1 LLEYS
6 ELKSKL
12 RIKNLFFALI
22 SLLAVSFSESCFAAG
37 VGILD
42 ASKQTDITI
51 TCPVGV
57 INCDAYTTRDA
68 EVSKFSATGTQA
80 FLLKL
85 IGGVLNFAALAAVVM
100 LVIAGIRYA
109 TALGGDEALKT
120 ARNNVIW
127 TIVGL
132 LVIMIALLIVR
143 NVTSTIYESLG
154 GKTTTTQPAST
165 STTVSPTTSPAAT
178 ETKTEDTSA
187 ACNPPASIPDSC
199 YEGDINGVQTKTAAE
214 CQAAGEALQP
224 ICKML
229 GLSEDLG
236 SGCSVTSIQE
246 KLTSVK
252 AYEGLPANCSKIDGK
267 YGQCTTQAVSA
278 YCSKVAK

>member
-1 LLEYS
+1 M
-6 ELKSKL
+6 
-12 RIKNLFFALI
+12 
-22 SLLAVSFSESCFAAG
+22 LAISFSGSCFAAG

-42 ASKQTDITI
+42 ASKQTDIKI
-51 TCPVGV
+51 SCPVGV

-68 EVSKFSATGTQA
+68 EVSKFSATGTQT

-85 IGGVLNFAALAAVVM
+85 LGGVLNFAALAAVVM

-154 GKTTTTQPAST
+154 QKAATTTQPAST
-165 STTVSPTTSPAAT
+165 PTAVSPTASPAAT
-178 ETKTEDTSA
+178 ETKTENTSA
-187 ACNPPASIPDSC
+187 ACNPPASIPTSC
-199 YEGDINGVQTKTAAE
+199 YEGDINSVQTKTTAE

-229 GLSEDLG
+229 GLSEDLA
-236 SGCSVTSIQE
+236 SGCTVTAIQQ
-246 KLTSVK
+246 KLSEAK

>member
-1 LLEYS
+1 
-6 ELKSKL
+6 L

-22 SLLAVSFSESCFAAG
+22 ALLGVSFSGSCFAAG

-42 ASKQTDITI
+42 ASKQTDISI

-68 EVSKFSATGTQA
+68 EVSKFSATGTQT

-85 IGGVLNFAALAAVVM
+85 LGGVLNFAALAAVVM

-154 GKTTTTQPAST
+154 EKAATTAKPAST
-165 STTVSPTTSPAAT
+165 SSATTPAATTTSPAA

-187 ACNPPASIPDSC
+187 ACNPPISIPDSC

-214 CQAAGEALQP
+214 CKAAGEALIP

-236 SGCSVTSIQE
+236 SGCTIFSIQE
-246 KLTSVK
+246 KLLSAG
-252 AYEGLPANCSKIDGK
+252 AYADATAKCSKIDGK
-267 YGQCTTQAVSA
+267 YGQCTVAAVKA
-278 YCSKVAK
+278 YCSKVSK

>member
-1 LLEYS
+1 MLS
-6 ELKSKL
+6 T
-12 RIKNLFFALI
+12 A
-22 SLLAVSFSESCFAAG
+22 FSGSCFAAG

-51 TCPVGV
+51 SCPVGV

-68 EVSKFSATGTQA
+68 EASKFSATGTQT

-85 IGGVLNFAALAAVVM
+85 LGGVLNFAALAAVVM

-143 NVTSTIYESLG
+143 NITETLYGVVGDKVTNTNNQATNS
-154 GKTTTTQPAST
+154 TTQATNSN
-165 STTVSPTTSPAAT
+165 STTPVASDTPTPVAENNNPTG
-178 ETKTEDTSA
+178 
-187 ACNPPASIPDSC
+187 CNPPASIPASC
-199 YEGDINGVQTKTAAE
+199 YTGDINAVQTSISGCE
-214 CQAAGEALQP
+214 VSREDLQP
-224 ICKML
+224 TCRML
-229 GLSEDLG
+229 GLAEDSDSSCNVSAVQQALISAG
-236 SGCSVTSIQE
+236 
-246 KLTSVK
+246 
-252 AYEGLPANCSKIDGK
+252 AYTGLPARCSGIDGR
-267 YGQCTTQAVSA
+267 YGQCTVSAINA
-278 YCSKVAK
+278 YCSRVNP